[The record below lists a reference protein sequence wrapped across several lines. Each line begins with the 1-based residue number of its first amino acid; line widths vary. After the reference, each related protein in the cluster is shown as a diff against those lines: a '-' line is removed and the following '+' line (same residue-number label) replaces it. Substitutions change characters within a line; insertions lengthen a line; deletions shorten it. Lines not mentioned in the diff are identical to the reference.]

1 MMNKIL
7 VNRNEIRCECEGVI
21 VGDNVITFVSDGEYD
36 VEYGLIDKIDIVF
49 RVRGCSVII
58 QESSFDNDL
67 VVNNRYEI
75 YNGKIIVNKFYSNKS
90 VRENISI
97 FLNSIG
103 DRIDYNF
110 SSISRL
116 EEYYEINVFHNCKN
130 TISNISNK
138 AVSLKNSILN
148 FVVNSSVYKECIQ
161 SKLDQNTRIVTMG
174 DSNCKICPNMFIDV
188 DDAYAR
194 HGSVIGTFKDDQVF
208 YLMSKG
214 ISYNDA
220 IKLLIKGFILGN
232 EEITVDLRM
241 RIINIIE
248 MYWR

>member
-36 VEYGLIDKIDIVF
+36 IEYGLIDKIDIVF

-232 EEITVDLRM
+232 EEITVDLRK